1 MTVVSSTSRVGKAP
15 PAVTPAPRERSGL
28 EGRELMLVRLTA
40 LVASYAPQVSDVRN
54 LLGTPAEA
62 GLEAEAPRARRP
74 DTA

>member
-1 MTVVSSTSRVGKAP
+1 
-15 PAVTPAPRERSGL
+15 
-28 EGRELMLVRLTA
+28 MLVRLTP
-40 LVASYAPQVSDVRN
+40 LVASHAPQVSDVRN